1 MAYWPRSLGA
11 TAVFFVVCII
21 SDDGPEARDRPARNA
36 IDVVASVASENAQP
50 SFTHSELIQNENA

>member
-1 MAYWPRSLGA
+1 M
-11 TAVFFVVCII
+11 VCII